1 MNTHATD
8 SKIVESL
15 FGSNIVRDGNK
26 LLEMGWKLLH
36 IGQESESNA
45 EGAAQGT
52 AAYYGWTGDG
62 IPLKLEDYE
71 NFMGAQKEIVKMK
84 MRTGSY

>member
-1 MNTHATD
+1 MNADTTGT
-8 SKIVESL
+8 KVVKSL
-15 FGSNIVRDGNK
+15 FGREIVDEGNK
-26 LLEMGWKLLH
+26 LLETGWKLLH

-62 IPLKLEDYE
+62 TPP
-71 NFMGAQKEIVKMK
+71 KE
-84 MRTGSY
+84 G